1 MPFLAA
7 PALLA
12 LALAGSSVTLAT
24 GSPSLDL
31 SGDWQ
36 FAIDRRDAG
45 EAERWFA
52 RDLSG
57 RIELPGSMA
66 ERGLGDDITV
76 NTPWTGGIVDQSFFT
91 DDRYAPYREPGNVK
105 VPFWLT
111 PRKHYVGAA
120 WYRREVKV
128 PEKWAGQRV
137 LLRLER
143 PHWQTTLWW
152 DDQHVGSQNS
162 LSTPHVYD
170 LTDVA
175 KPGRHSLTVR
185 VDNRM
190 IVPVGINSHSVSDH
204 TQGNWNG
211 LVGDLEL
218 VTTPKVWIEDIQVFP
233 DVANR
238 SARLRVQ
245 LGNLTGD
252 QTSGELRLQ
261 AEVVAPVGGYMAL
274 SKVESVRLTKSMA
287 TVDVEYPLGPDAPLW
302 DEFSRTV
309 FDLVAELRTAAG
321 LSHKVRTTFGLRELG
336 QEGTQFTI
344 NGRRTFLRGTLEC
357 CIFPLTGY
365 PPTDAGYWSKVIQ
378 ACQAHGLNHMRFH
391 SWCPPKA
398 AFEVADLRGFYLHV
412 ECASWAN
419 QGTSVDDPLVR
430 EFIVA
435 EADRILR
442 EYGNHPSF
450 CFLAYGN
457 EPAGRTQN
465 QWLGELVN
473 SWKAKDPRRRY
484 TSAAGWPIIPANE
497 FHDVPAPRI
506 QAWGQ
511 GLRSRINAKPPETVT
526 DYSDFIAQHDVPVI
540 SHEIGQWCVYPNLKE
555 RAKYTGVMQA
565 LNFDIFADS
574 LAANGMAHLADDFL
588 HASGKLQ
595 ALCYKEEIESAL
607 RTPGMGGFQLLD
619 LHDFPGQGTALV
631 GVLDPFWEEKG
642 YITPEEYR
650 RFCNATVPLAL
661 LPKRTFLGATELT
674 AGVKVAHFG
683 PEPLEEATVSWWL
696 AETNG
701 TRVAEGRFP
710 KQTIPIGND
719 AILGEIKTVLP
730 ECPDARKLILTVAID
745 GTGFSNDWD
754 IWQYP
759 GATGPLQWPHV
770 TGELDE
776 ETVGILE
783 NGGRVLLRITP
794 ARVAGDELGPVA
806 TGFSSIFWNTAW
818 TRRQAPHTLGILCDP
833 SHPAFAQFP
842 TETHSNWQWW
852 YPLHGAQAMIL
863 DDLPADLQPLV
874 RMIDDWVT
882 NRRLALAFEARVGQ
896 GRVLVC
902 SFGFRPDFSHEKW
915 PLLESFMRYMDS
927 DAFDPK
933 TALTVEQLQSLFKPA
948 SPMEK
953 LGARVRRASSF
964 QPNHEP
970 ELAIDGNP
978 DTMWHTAWGDN
989 MPGFP
994 HQLEIGFEESVRVSG
1009 VRLVPRRD
1017 NNRNGWIKGYRIEV
1031 SEDGE
1036 EWTDVAE
1043 GELPASAAPHELRLP
1058 KPAMATALRLV
1069 ALSGHTNGPWASL
1082 AELEVIPVAE

>member
-1 MPFLAA
+1 M
-7 PALLA
+7 
-12 LALAGSSVTLAT
+12 
-24 GSPSLDL
+24 
-31 SGDWQ
+31 
-36 FAIDRRDAG
+36 DRQDAG
-45 EAERWFA
+45 ETERWFA
-52 RDLSG
+52 RDSSG

-76 NTPWTGGIVDQSFFT
+76 ETPWTGGVVDRSFFT

-111 PRKHYVGAA
+111 PRKYYVGAA
-120 WYRREVKV
+120 WYRREVEV
-128 PEKWAGQRV
+128 PENWAGQRV
-137 LLRLER
+137 VLRLER

-152 DDQHVGSQNS
+152 DDKRIGSQNS

-170 LTDVA
+170 LNDIA
-175 KPGRHSLTVR
+175 KPGRHVLTVR

-218 VTTPKVWIEDIQVFP
+218 VATPKVWIEDIQVFP
-233 DVANR
+233 DVVNR
-238 SARLRVQ
+238 SARLRVE
-245 LGNLTGD
+245 LGNLTGHEV
-252 QTSGELRLQ
+252 SAELRLG
-261 AEVVAPVGGYMAL
+261 ARVITSTDGHCAPE
-274 SKVESVRLTKSMA
+274 KIEPVRLTEPM
-287 TVDVEYPLGPDAPLW
+287 TTIEIDYPMGRKAPLW
-302 DEFSRTV
+302 DEFAPNV
-309 FDLVAELRTAAG
+309 FELVASLEAPSSS
-321 LSHKVRTTFGLRELG
+321 SHEFRTTFGQRVLG

-344 NGRRTFLRGTLEC
+344 NGRKTFLRGTLEC
-357 CIFPLTGY
+357 CIFPYTGY
-365 PPTDAGYWSKVIQ
+365 PPTDRTYWAKVIR

-391 SWCPPKA
+391 SWCPPEA
-398 AFEVADLRGFYLHV
+398 AFEVADELGFYLHV

-419 QGTSVDDPLVR
+419 QGASVDDPAVR
-430 EFIVA
+430 EFIIA
-435 EADRILR
+435 EADHILR

-473 SWKAKDPRRRY
+473 SWKAEDPRRKY
-484 TSAAGWPIIPANE
+484 TSAAGWPIIPENE

-526 DYSDFIAQHDVPVI
+526 DYSDFIAQHDVPVV

-642 YITPEEYR
+642 YITPKEFS
-650 RFCNATVPLAL
+650 RFCNSTVPLAL
-661 LPKRTFLGATELT
+661 LPKRVFFGSETLT
-674 AGVKVAHFG
+674 APVKVAHFG
-683 PEPLEEATVSWWL
+683 PKPIKDAVVSWWL

-701 TRVAEGRFP
+701 NRVAEGSFP

-719 AILGEIKTVLP
+719 SIFGEITTALP
-730 ECPDARKLILTVAID
+730 DSPEARKLILTATIK
-745 GTGFSNDWD
+745 GSGFSNDWD
-754 IWQYP
+754 LWQYP
-759 GATGPLQWPHV
+759 ATTFPSYIPKRWPKV
-770 TGELDE
+770 SKDLDT
-776 ETVGILE
+776 ETLAVLE
-783 NGGRVLLRITP
+783 SGGRVLLTVP
-794 ARVAGDELGPVA
+794 PGKVAGDELGAVA

-833 SHPAFAQFP
+833 AHPAFARFP
-842 TETHSNWQWW
+842 TEACSNWQWW

-863 DDLPADLQPLV
+863 DGLPGDLHPLV
-874 RMIDDWVT
+874 RVIDDWVT
-882 NRRLALAFEARVGQ
+882 NRRLALAFEAKVGR
-896 GRVLVC
+896 GKVLVS
-902 SFGFRPDFSHEKW
+902 SFGFSWDSTDEKW
-915 PLLESFMRYMDS
+915 PLARSFMDYMAS

-933 TALTVEQLQSLFKPA
+933 VTLTVEQVQRLLKPA
-948 SPMEK
+948 SPMER
-953 LGARVRRASSF
+953 LGARIRRASSF
-964 QPNHEP
+964 QAGHEP

-994 HQLEIGFEESVRVSG
+994 HTLEIGLEKQILVSG
-1009 VRLVPRRD
+1009 VRLLPRRD
-1017 NNRNGWIKGYRIEV
+1017 NNRNGWIKGWRIEV
-1031 SEDGE
+1031 SDGGD
-1036 EWTDVAE
+1036 EWTTVAE
-1043 GELPASAAPHELRLP
+1043 GELPASAAPQTLRLP
-1058 KPAMATALRLV
+1058 EPTTAAALRLI
-1069 ALSGHTNGPWASL
+1069 ALSGHANGPWTSL
-1082 AELEVIPVAE
+1082 AELAVIPADE